1 MSDLLDDEIERTVDA
16 SSIPEFHAS
25 AHTYIYTLSGGGGR
39 PIPVWTGGMLSPA
52 LPTGSEM
59 FTSPFLGQ
67 LPTIIVSRSALE
79 NHAEPFEFYD
89 HVMCTP
95 YHRVLRKT

>member
-1 MSDLLDDEIERTVDA
+1 MRSSERLMQA
-16 SSIPEFHAS
+16 RFLSSTPQLTRIYIPFLE
-25 AHTYIYTLSGGGGR
+25 GGGR